1 MENKEHW
8 QGSPGWA
15 WQKHGQGHG
24 GTWKILLQNSDTPS
38 LNVLEVRFFK
48 GFLSSKIEGGGGGW
62 GACGFFKIG
71 TAKGTS
77 VTIAN
82 SNSKA
87 RDTGVSQSTVIR

>member
-1 MENKEHW
+1 MGNKEHW

-15 WQKHGQGHG
+15 SQEHGQGHG
-24 GTWKILLQNSDTPS
+24 STQKILLQNSDTPS

-48 GFLSSKIEGGGGGW
+48 GFLPGKIEEGV
-62 GACGFFKIG
+62 ACGFFKIG

>member
-48 GFLSSKIEGGGGGW
+48 GFLSSKIEGGGVGGVRV
-62 GACGFFKIG
+62 GFLK
-71 TAKGTS
+71 
-77 VTIAN
+77 
-82 SNSKA
+82 
-87 RDTGVSQSTVIR
+87 